1 MLGRRHGAVDLRS
14 LPVMVGRT
22 ALAAA
27 SGTAA
32 GAVVYRLLGPVIG
45 TGFTSELLL
54 VSAVGLTL
62 VGVFIGVLY
71 LLRAPE
77 RQLLTEAIDVVARR
91 RR

>member
-27 SGTAA
+27 AGTAA
-32 GAVVYRLLGPVIG
+32 GAVVYRLLDPVVDPGLIG
-45 TGFTSELLL
+45 ELLL
-54 VSAVGLTL
+54 VASVGLTL
-62 VGVFIGVLY
+62 VGAFIGVLY

-77 RQLLTEAIDVVARR
+77 RRLLTEAIDVVARR